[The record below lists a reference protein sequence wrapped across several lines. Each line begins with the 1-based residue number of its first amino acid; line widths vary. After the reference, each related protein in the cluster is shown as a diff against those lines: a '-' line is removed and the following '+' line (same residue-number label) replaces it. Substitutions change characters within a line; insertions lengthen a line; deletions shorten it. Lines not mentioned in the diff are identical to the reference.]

1 MGNVMI
7 VDDSKVVRKLI
18 GHILEKNNYS
28 YIEAENGLEALE
40 LLVMNDVDVIIADLN
55 MPQMTGLELIKSIR
69 ESDDYNKIPILM
81 LTTDTNEEAKRSCLS
96 AGANIFM
103 SKPMPP
109 DLLISE
115 IKRFIDETK

>member
-7 VDDSKVVRKLI
+7 VDDSKVIRKLI
-18 GHILEKNNYS
+18 GKILEKNNFS
-28 YIEAENGLEALE
+28 YIEAENGIEALE
-40 LLVMNDVDVIIADLN
+40 LLVMNDIDVIIADLN

-69 ESDDYNKIPILM
+69 ASDCYDKIPILM
-81 LTTDTNEEAKRSCLS
+81 LTTDTNQEAKVSCLS

-109 DLLISE
+109 DLLIYE
-115 IKRFIDETK
+115 IKRLIEELK

>member
-1 MGNVMI
+1 MSNVMI
-7 VDDSKVVRKLI
+7 VDDSKVIRKLI
-18 GHILEKNNYS
+18 GHILEKNNFS

-40 LLVMNDVDVIIADLN
+40 LLVMNEIDVIIADLN
-55 MPQMTGLELIKSIR
+55 MPQMTGLELIKTIR
-69 ESDDYNKIPILM
+69 ESDCYDKIPILM
-81 LTTDTNEEAKRSCLS
+81 LTTDTNEEAKSSCIA

-115 IKRFIDETK
+115 IKRLIEELK